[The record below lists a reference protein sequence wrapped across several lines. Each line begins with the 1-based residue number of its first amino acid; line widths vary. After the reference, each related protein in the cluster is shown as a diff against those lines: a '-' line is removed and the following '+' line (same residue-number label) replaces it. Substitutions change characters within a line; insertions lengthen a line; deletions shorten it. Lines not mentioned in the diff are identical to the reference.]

1 MRNTEETKTE
11 RGREKET
18 RKKRSKTDRHVD
30 KRIDRQTDRLTDKKW
45 LEEREGKLRKKERE
59 INQSQLLTVV

>member
-30 KRIDRQTDRLTDKKW
+30 KRIDRQTDRQKKIRGKGGKTK
-45 LEEREGKLRKKERE
+45 ERKERE
-59 INQSQLLTVV
+59 RN

>member
-1 MRNTEETKTE
+1 MRNIEETKTE

-18 RKKRSKTDRHVD
+18 RKKRSKTDRHAD
-30 KRIDRQTDRLTDKKW
+30 KRIDRQTDRRTDKKK
-45 LEEREGKLRKKERE
+45 LEGRENEGKKRERE